1 MILLYGI
8 RKRLNR
14 YFFMCLGLLA
24 AFTSF
29 SCVNTGSFY
38 NEKYGSYYNA
48 GGENKDSNND
58 LDNLIEKMKEENDD
72 SETHSPPKIKLS
84 ALSALLMDA
93 ENNRVLYE
101 YNGYQ
106 EMPMASTTKIMTCII
121 ALEKGN
127 LEDVVTVSSYASQ
140 MPDVQLN
147 VREGEQYYLKDL
159 LYSLMLESHNDTAV
173 AIAEH
178 VGGTVEGFATMM
190 NDKARSLGCHNTNF
204 VTPNGLDAEGHYTT
218 ARDLAVI
225 TSYAIRNKA
234 FLEITNTASHQFSE
248 IKSGRHFSVSNKNKF
263 LYMMDG
269 AIGVKTGF
277 TGKAGYCFVGALKR
291 PDRTLISVVLG
302 CGWPPKKN
310 LKWTDTVRLMTYG
323 VDNYEKKQIF
333 EKKEFPPVYVKNGQ
347 TSHVNLTVEGD
358 LSILLRKDEKVK
370 VEYDVPDM
378 LYAPVDEGMTVGSAR
393 YYIDGRLYTELP
405 VRTTAG
411 SKKIDL
417 KFCFMRILRLWG
429 MELSESL
436 IR

>member
-1 MILLYGI
+1 
-8 RKRLNR
+8 
-14 YFFMCLGLLA
+14 
-24 AFTSF
+24 
-29 SCVNTGSFY
+29 
-38 NEKYGSYYNA
+38 
-48 GGENKDSNND
+48 
-58 LDNLIEKMKEENDD
+58 MKEENDD

-248 IKSGRHFSVSNKNKF
+248 IKSGRRFSVSNKNKF